1 MAEIKRI
8 AICLPDS
15 LLKEFDN
22 MVCNENVNRSE
33 LIRKAMR
40 LYIKETKIMDNSE
53 KMRKGYIEMGQ
64 INITL
69 AEIGLTADYETI
81 VNYESRLAEC
91 E

>member
-22 MVCNENVNRSE
+22 MVYSENVNRSE

-40 LYIKETKIMDNSE
+40 LYIKETKVMDYSE

-81 VNYESRLAEC
+81 INYESRLAEC

>member
-1 MAEIKRI
+1 VAELKRI

-15 LLKEFDN
+15 LLKEFDDV
-22 MVCNENVNRSE
+22 VCNENVNRSE

-40 LYIKETKIMDNSE
+40 LYIKETK
-53 KMRKGYIEMGQ
+53 KMEFIDRMKKGYIEMGQ
-64 INITL
+64 INVTL

-81 VNYESRLAEC
+81 INYESRLAEC

>member
-1 MAEIKRI
+1 VAEIKRI

-22 MVCNENVNRSE
+22 MVYSENVNRSE

-40 LYIKETKIMDNSE
+40 LYIKETKVMDYSE

-81 VNYESRLAEC
+81 INYESRLAEC